1 MNNLKNDK
9 RGGFYW
15 IEDKSYLSVTT
26 ILSVID
32 KPALRYWFGKQ
43 VYLAMVNNPALQE
56 KEALSA
62 PYKVSDTAK
71 DRGTTIHSIVE
82 AYKKGSTINLEGTPE
97 ALQGFVKAFYRA
109 MQEIDITFLEQEKT
123 IFSKTH
129 KIAGTLDLLA
139 KVNGSIYVLDI
150 KTGKDIYQE
159 AFLQTSAY
167 KSILEETGTK
177 TDGVGILL
185 LKEDGSYKFETRI
198 DIELE
203 IKAFYACKDL
213 YIGLHKEDLKYEV
226 IKPSQRNYK

>member
-1 MNNLKNDK
+1 MATNKDLK

-15 IEDKSYLSVTT
+15 KDKQPYISVTT

-43 VYLAMVNNPALQE
+43 VFLAMVKDPTLKEA
-56 KEALSA
+56 EALSA

-71 DRGTTIHSIVE
+71 TRGTTIHSVVE
-82 AYKKGSTINLEGTPE
+82 AYKKGSTINLEGVPE
-97 ALQGFVKAFYRA
+97 ALQGFTKAFYRA
-109 MQEIDITFLEQEKT
+109 MEEIDINFLEQEKT
-123 IFSKTH
+123 IFSKKH

-139 KVNGSIYVLDI
+139 EISKKMYVLDI

-167 KSILEETGTK
+167 KSILEEEGK
-177 TDGVGILL
+177 KIDGIGILL

-198 DIELE
+198 DCEIET
-203 IKAFYACKDL
+203 KGFYACKEI
-213 YIGLHKEDLKYEV
+213 YEALHREDLEKIGYF
-226 IKPSQRNYK
+226 K